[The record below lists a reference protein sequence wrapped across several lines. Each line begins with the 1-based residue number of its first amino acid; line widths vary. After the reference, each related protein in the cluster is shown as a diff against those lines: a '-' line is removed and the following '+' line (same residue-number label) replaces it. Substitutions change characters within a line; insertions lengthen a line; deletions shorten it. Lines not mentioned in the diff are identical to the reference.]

1 MAKPKWERL
10 DFFFLYIC
18 KNKSFFVKNLWHLCL
33 IACRCCWSYPGVNLS
48 DEHLAEQKASVSCR
62 LSCWALNQWITQSTS
77 QKEQRSPSSGLN
89 RRLIF
94 HSHHLFNRTQ
104 IHTFVMNSITRLFS
118 HCVQNSQYERAQPL
132 YLHLTW
138 ELATDVLTWMSNWI
152 QTEQLRDG
160 FFFSP
165 PPFLL

>member
-1 MAKPKWERL
+1 MGKIW
-10 DFFFLYIC
+10 FFFIYAKI
-18 KNKSFFVKNLWHLCL
+18 NLFCQDLWYLCL

-62 LSCWALNQWITQSTS
+62 LSCWALNQWITQSMS
-77 QKEQRSPSSGLN
+77 QKEQRNPSSGLN

-94 HSHHLFNRTQ
+94 HSHHLFNRTR
-104 IHTFVMNSITRLFS
+104 IHTFVMNSIMRRFS
-118 HCVQNSQYERAQPL
+118 FCVQTSQYERAQSL

-152 QTEQLRDG
+152 QTEQLRDV
-160 FFFSP
+160 FFP